1 MRLPV
6 RLRRWTSVG
15 VLLAAMP
22 LHANPVH
29 ASATAESNAENS
41 RPNILMIVAEDMSPR
56 VGVYGDAL
64 AKTPSIDRLASEGV
78 MYTNMHTIS
87 GVCAPSRSSLVTG
100 VYATSM
106 GTHQMRTSQGRLSET
121 IKGYEAVPPPDVK
134 AFPELLRAGGYSTA
148 NWAKKD
154 YQFGEPFTLWDEDDG
169 GFWGPIDAALWR
181 RLPEE
186 KPWFVMMNLV
196 STHES
201 YLVVPGD
208 YPKQWAPFTN
218 ILLKERE
225 RTTTAITDPNAVS
238 VPPYLI
244 DSAETRAS
252 IAQHYDNIAF
262 MDTQVQRI
270 LDALTEDGLDDN
282 TIVIFT
288 TDHGD
293 PFPRAKRAIYDS
305 GTHVPFIVRYPS
317 GEEAGTVE
325 TRLTSFV
332 DIAPTV
338 LRWAGL
344 TPPDFIQGQDLVT
357 TAPRKYVF
365 AGRDRMD
372 QVQDR
377 ARSVRDERFKLI
389 QNFIS
394 DAPYFR
400 PLVFRD
406 MFPSMQ
412 SLWQAQASGQLT
424 EKQAFYFQASRPNY
438 ELYDLEA
445 DPHEINNLAGNPDYE
460 RELNRLIAA
469 LEEWYEQ
476 VGDRADVSEREMVF
490 EMWQGASQPETA
502 PPTAKVEAL
511 GAGVNAISLTATTKG
526 ASIGYK
532 KNNDSWQIYTRP
544 VRLEKTDTLLAKAI
558 RYGYKE
564 SKEIAVPADN

>member
-1 MRLPV
+1 
-6 RLRRWTSVG
+6 
-15 VLLAAMP
+15 
-22 LHANPVH
+22 
-29 ASATAESNAENS
+29 
-41 RPNILMIVAEDMSPR
+41 MIVAEDMSPR

-64 AKTPSIDRLASEGV
+64 AKTPSIDRLANEGV
-78 MYTNMHTIS
+78 MYTSMHTIS

-154 YQFGEPFTLWDEDDG
+154 YQFGEPFTLWDVDDG

-218 ILLKERE
+218 ILLKERK
-225 RTTTAITDPNAVS
+225 RTTTAITNPNAVS

-244 DSAETRAS
+244 DSTETRTS

-262 MDTQVQRI
+262 MDTQVQSI
-270 LDALTEDGLDDN
+270 LEALAEDGLEDN

-293 PFPRAKRAIYDS
+293 PVPRAKRAIYDS

-317 GEEAGTVE
+317 GEGAGTVE

-338 LRWAGL
+338 LRWAGMA
-344 TPPDFIQGQDLVT
+344 PPDFIQGQDLVT
-357 TAPRKYVF
+357 AVPRRYVF

-377 ARSVRDERFKLI
+377 ARSVRDARFKLI
-389 QNFIS
+389 QNFMP
-394 DAPYFR
+394 DVPYFR

-424 EKQAFYFQASRPNY
+424 EQQAFYFQASRPNY
-438 ELYDLEA
+438 ELYDLRA
-445 DPHEINNLAGNPDYE
+445 DPHEIDNLAGNPDYE
-460 RELNRLIAA
+460 KELNRLIAA
-469 LEEWYEQ
+469 LEDWYVQ

-490 EMWQGASQPETA
+490 EMWQGESQPETA
-502 PPTAKVEAL
+502 PPTAKIEAL
-511 GAGVNAISLTATTKG
+511 EAGAKKISLTAATKG

-532 KNNDSWQIYTRP
+532 KNDGSWQIYTRP
-544 VRLEKTDTLLAKAI
+544 VRLNKTDTLLAKAI

-564 SKEIAVPADN
+564 SEEIAVPTDN